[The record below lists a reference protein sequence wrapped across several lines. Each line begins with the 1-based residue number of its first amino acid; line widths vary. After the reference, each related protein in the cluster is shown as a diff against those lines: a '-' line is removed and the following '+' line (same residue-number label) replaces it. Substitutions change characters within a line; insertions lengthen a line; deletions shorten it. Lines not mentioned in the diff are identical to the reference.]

1 MVSVRLSRDE
11 TIETLTKCLEHVECP
26 CETKG
31 CYLADQHDCKH
42 QLLGNVLELLK
53 EQEAVEPITMQRM
66 DGNFSFF
73 VPYYLCGNCRY
84 ELVGKD
90 VMFCHHC
97 GRSVKWNDV

>member
-1 MVSVRLSRDE
+1 MDSEKIIKGLELCEIGSGDRCYE
-11 TIETLTKCLEHVECP
+11 TECP
-26 CETKG
+26 YYGQECTEGLKNDI
-31 CYLADQHDCKH
+31 LAM
-42 QLLGNVLELLK
+42 LK

-90 VMFCHHC
+90 VMFCSHC
-97 GRSVKWNDV
+97 GQAVKRE

>member
-1 MVSVRLSRDE
+1 MIDRERV
-11 TIETLTKCLEHVECP
+11 I
-26 CETKG
+26 KG
-31 CYLADQHDCKH
+31 
-42 QLLGNVLELLK
+42 LGNVANAIVDGYICEPDQAVNTIADALAILK
-53 EQEAVEPITMQRM
+53 EQEAVEPIKMQRM

-97 GRSVKWNDV
+97 GRSVKWNE

>member
-1 MVSVRLSRDE
+1 MPDREKIIKGLECHSTSVWKMQCNDCPYTGDEMCAENLVNDALS
-11 TIETLTKCLEHVECP
+11 
-26 CETKG
+26 
-31 CYLADQHDCKH
+31 
-42 QLLGNVLELLK
+42 LLK
-53 EQEAVEPITMQRM
+53 EQEAVEPIKMQRM

-97 GRSVKWNDV
+97 GRSVKWE